1 IDFSVDNE
9 FATISISD
17 NGIGMDES
25 QLAKIWDFNNN
36 AGLGLVLCKEFTQK
50 NGGTIYVESELGKG
64 SRFSFTVPVPA
75 M

>member
-1 IDFSVDNE
+1 
-9 FATISISD
+9 
-17 NGIGMDES
+17 MDEN

-50 NGGTIYVESELGKG
+50 NGGTIHVESELGKG

-75 M
+75 